1 MADTIN
7 QEVLLYDESG
17 NKFYPKT
24 NAGSIITTN
33 KGTNDAYLTQQQFN
47 DNINSKLTSNAE
59 LCKINNTV
67 IKYGIDNTLA
77 VGTGGSD
84 GSSGVTLG
92 GGLSDLNNNLSK
104 PSQAGYLYYDGSKY
118 TWSSISTGNTGS
130 TELSALTISDNNNN
144 NLSYQGNAQKYLKF
158 GDGIQGIL
166 DTTNNSNDTLKIST
180 VAGSFNGFQ
189 FFQTSS
195 AAQYKKWNMGTD
207 GYYMLQGGNG
217 IELKIENDKL
227 TINATGSTTGGT
239 SGTTG
244 TLSNALTIGDDST
257 HISFNGSVTQTI
269 KFGNGFSV
277 TSSNNTLTIST
288 TTSGTGSTTTDLS
301 GYLQTNN
308 LLSTL
313 EDKLKG
319 RKIWGQDF
327 NKLFDTNSSNING
340 NIYMQGTDD
349 KSSIDISIYMDGTS
363 SDNKD
368 GTQVFKRHD
377 NELIIGSGL
386 AKKSNSNTCISTQTT
401 SIKTYK
407 SDDETYDYTFT
418 AANFDIGTNNI
429 RLGSAETDEAL
440 IYWDMDNHCVRIK
453 GSLCA
458 DGGITAFGVNSAKT
472 STSNFDFGVI
482 SALEIRLGGDIVAGG
497 HSLYDFKNEQLTLQ
511 RTSSASAICKLQL
524 TTSGSADVTST
535 GCSIYTEADVDSST
549 TTSDTKNNL
558 SIFAGP
564 KGTLYLGDTSQT
576 GQQGIN
582 ITNAG
587 VVTLCVGQEGS
598 NLKIDHNGTT
608 YKFNLQKAIELGI
621 LTKVTN

>member
-7 QEVLLYDESG
+7 QKVLLYDESG
-17 NKFYPKT
+17 NQFYPKT
-24 NAGSIITTN
+24 NAGSIITAN
-33 KGTNDAYLTQQQFN
+33 KGTNGAYLTQQLFN
-47 DNINSKLTSNAE
+47 DSIDTKLTSEAE
-59 LCKINNTV
+59 LCRINNTV
-67 IKYGIDNTLA
+67 IKYGINNTLD

-84 GSSGVTLG
+84 GSSGVTLSD
-92 GGLSDLNNNLSK
+92 GLSDLNNNLSK
-104 PSQAGYLYYDGSKY
+104 PLQAGYLYYDGISY

-130 TELSALTISDNNNN
+130 TTLSALTISDNNNN

-158 GDGIQGIL
+158 GDGIQGTL
-166 DTTNNSNDTLKIST
+166 TTTTNSDDTLKIST
-180 VAGSFNGFQ
+180 VAGSFKGFQ
-189 FFQTSS
+189 YFQTSS
-195 AAQYKKWNMGTD
+195 ATDYQSWNMGTD

-217 IELKIENDKL
+217 IELKIESDKL

-244 TLSNALTIGDDST
+244 TLSNTLTIGNDST
-257 HISFNGSVTQTI
+257 KIMFDGSVTQTI
-269 KFGNGFSV
+269 KFGDGFSV
-277 TSSNNTLTIST
+277 SESGNALTITTTSTSGTTGSTSDITSSNLLDTLK
-288 TTSGTGSTTTDLS
+288 
-301 GYLQTNN
+301 NK
-308 LLSTL
+308 LSTQT
-313 EDKLKG
+313 
-319 RKIWGQDF
+319 IWGQKAE
-327 NKLFDTNSSNING
+327 NLFTTNGSING

-349 KSSIDISIYMDGTS
+349 KSSIDISICMDGTS

-386 AKKSNSNTCISTQTT
+386 ANESNSNTCISTQTT

-429 RLGSAETDEAL
+429 RLGTSSNDEAL
-440 IYWDMDNHCVRIK
+440 IYWDKDNQCVRVK

-482 SALEIRLGGDIVAGG
+482 SASEIRLGGDIVAGAY
-497 HSLYDFKNEQLTLQ
+497 SLYNYKEEQLTLQ
-511 RTSSASAICKLQL
+511 RTSSSSAICKLQL
-524 TTSGSADVTST
+524 TTSGSAEVNST
-535 GCSIYTEADVDSST
+535 GCSIYTDVDSST
-549 TTSDTKNNL
+549 TSDAENNL

-598 NLKIDHNGTT
+598 NLKINQNGTV
-608 YKFNLQKAIELGI
+608 YSFNLEEAKSLGI

>member
-7 QEVLLYDESG
+7 QEVLLFDESG

-33 KGTNDAYLTQQQFN
+33 KGTDDAYLTQQKFN

-67 IKYGIDNTLA
+67 IKYGINNTLA

-84 GSSGVTLG
+84 GSSGVTLSA
-92 GGLSDLNNNLSK
+92 GLSDLNTGLPIT
-104 PSQAGYLYYDGSKY
+104 PSTGYLYYNGSNY

-130 TELSALTISDNNNN
+130 TTLSALSISDNNNN
-144 NLSYQGNAQKYLKF
+144 NLSYSGNAQKYLKF
-158 GDGIQGIL
+158 GDGIQGTL
-166 DTTNNSNDTLKIST
+166 TTTTNSNDTLKIST

-217 IELKIENDKL
+217 IELEIEDDKL

-244 TLSNALTIGDDST
+244 TLSNKLTIGNDST
-257 HISFNGSVTQTI
+257 QITFDGSVAQTI

-277 TSSNNTLTIST
+277 SGSGNALTITTTSTSGTTGSTSDITSSNLLDALKNK
-288 TTSGTGSTTTDLS
+288 
-301 GYLQTNN
+301 
-308 LLSTL
+308 LSTQT
-313 EDKLKG
+313 
-319 RKIWGQDF
+319 IWGQKAA
-327 NKLFDTNSSNING
+327 NLFTTNGSING

-386 AKKSNSNTCISTQTT
+386 ANTSNSNTCISTQTT

-407 SDDETYDYTFT
+407 SNDETYNYTFT

-440 IYWDMDNHCVRIK
+440 IYWDTDNRCVRIK

-458 DGGITAFGVNSAKT
+458 DGGITAFGVNSAET

-482 SALEIRLGGDIVAGG
+482 SASEIHLGGDIVAGG

-511 RTSSASAICKLQL
+511 RTDANDSSSAICKLQL

-535 GCSIYTEADVDSST
+535 GCAIYTEANVDGTT

-587 VVTLCVGQEGS
+587 VVTLCVGQEGC
-598 NLKIDHNGTT
+598 NLKINQDGTS
-608 YKFNLQKAIELGI
+608 YKFNLQKAKDLGI
-621 LTKVTN
+621 LTTN

>member
-17 NKFYPKT
+17 NQFYPKT

-33 KGTNDAYLTQQQFN
+33 KATNSAYLTQQQFN
-47 DNINSKLTSNAE
+47 DSIGQKLESNAV
-59 LCKINNTV
+59 LCQINGTS

-77 VGTGGSD
+77 VGTGGSG

-92 GGLSDLNNNLSK
+92 EGLSDLNNNLLK
-104 PSQAGYLYYDGSKY
+104 PSWAGYLYYNGSEY

-130 TELSALTISDNNNN
+130 TELSTLTISDNNNN
-144 NLSYQGNAQKYLKF
+144 ELSYQGNAQKYLKF
-158 GDGIQGIL
+158 GDGIQGTL
-166 DTTNNSNDTLKIST
+166 TTTTNSGDTLKIST
-180 VAGSFNGFQ
+180 VAGSFKGFQ
-189 FFQTSS
+189 YFQTSS
-195 AAQYKKWNMGTD
+195 ATDYQSWNMGTD
-207 GYYMLQGGNG
+207 GYYMLQGGDG
-217 IELKIENDKL
+217 IELKIKNDKL

-244 TLSNALTIGDDST
+244 TLSETLTIGNDST
-257 HISFNGSVTQTI
+257 HITFDGSVAQTI
-269 KFGNGFSV
+269 KFDEGFSV
-277 TSSNNTLTIST
+277 SESDNALIIT
-288 TTSGTGSTTTDLS
+288 TTSTSGTTGSTSDITSD
-301 GYLQTNN
+301 N
-308 LLSTL
+308 LLGTLQSKLSTQT
-313 EDKLKG
+313 
-319 RKIWGQDF
+319 IWGQKAA
-327 NKLFDTNSSNING
+327 NLFTLKGSING

-349 KSSIDISIYMDGTS
+349 KSSIDISICMDGTS
-363 SDNKD
+363 STNED

-386 AKKSNSNTCISTQTT
+386 ANKSNSNTCISTQTT

-429 RLGSAETDEAL
+429 RLGTSSNDEAL
-440 IYWDMDNHCVRIK
+440 IYWDKDNQCVRVK

-482 SALEIRLGGDIVAGG
+482 SASEIRLGGNIVAGG
-497 HSLYDFKNEQLTLQ
+497 HSLYDYNNEQLTLQ
-511 RTSSASAICKLQL
+511 RTDANGSSSAICKLQL

-535 GCSIYTEADVDSST
+535 GCSIYTDANVDGTT
-549 TTSDTKNNL
+549 TTSNTKNNL

-564 KGTLYLGDTSQT
+564 KGTLYLGDSSQT

-582 ITNAG
+582 ITNEG
-587 VVTLCVGQEGS
+587 VVTLYVGYAGN
-598 NLKIDHNGTT
+598 NLKINQNGTS
-608 YKFNLQKAIELGI
+608 YQFNLQKAKDLGI
-621 LTKVTN
+621 LTTTN